1 MACPRRA
8 ARVLLRAPGV
18 LLLVLGDP
26 VTISAW
32 HISAVVLLL
41 AVGVGCDERSVAHA
55 APVARAADAD
65 ELPAPTKTAAFEPP
79 AAAPRAELEPLE
91 MDAVKLQKGAYN
103 SARACGACHESI
115 FRRWSRSMHA
125 NSFLDPVFKSALLK
139 AHYESQGKAAAQCLR
154 CHSPTVTATG
164 DIYGTTALTKEGVTC
179 DYCHSIGEL
188 VTDGGFD
195 IRYQVDWKA
204 KHGPYSAAKSPAHDT
219 EYRPYFERSE
229 VCAGCHDYTLP
240 DGTIVFATY
249 SEWKASK
256 YAEEGKQ
263 CLDCHMPRLRG
274 STVVKTAANGKG
286 HDSFNDHELV
296 GGHEPS
302 QVKRAMTV
310 TVESLTR
317 DADRVRAV
325 VVLENSGAGH
335 YVPTGIP
342 SRKLVLTVSATQR
355 QRTVFQRQMTYQRVM
370 QAEDNRTLG
379 EDWEI
384 KLLSRR
390 VLRDNRIA
398 PGELRREVFVFNAA
412 QTDDVALNV
421 QLSYVYDPGSATDY
435 TPRLDVSLADFEKVL
450 PRGM

>member
-1 MACPRRA
+1 MTNSACHILA
-8 ARVLLRAPGV
+8 LG
-18 LLLVLGDP
+18 LLVAAG
-26 VTISAW
+26 A
-32 HISAVVLLL
+32 
-41 AVGVGCDERSVAHA
+41 GCDEKSVARDA
-55 APVARAADAD
+55 TVARAAEPED
-65 ELPAPTKTAAFEPP
+65 LPTPTKPPPP
-79 AAAPRAELEPLE
+79 AVASARIELEPLE
-91 MDAVKLQKGAYN
+91 MDEVKLLKGKYN
-103 SARACGACHESI
+103 SARACGACHDSI
-115 FRRWSRSMHA
+115 FKRWSRSMHA
-125 NSFLDPVFKSALLK
+125 NSFNDPVFKSALLK

-154 CHSPTVTATG
+154 CHSPTVAATG
-164 DIYGTTALTKEGVTC
+164 DIYGTTPLTREGVTC

-188 VTDGGFD
+188 VTDGGPD
-195 IRYQVDWKA
+195 LRYQVDWKA
-204 KHGPYSAAKSPAHDT
+204 KHGPLTTAKSPAHDT

-229 VCAGCHDYTLP
+229 ICAGCHDYTLP

-274 STVVKTAANGKG
+274 PTVVKTAANGKG
-286 HDSFNDHELV
+286 HDVFNDHELV

-355 QRTVFQRQMTYQRVM
+355 QRTVFQRQMTYQREM
-370 QAEDNRTLG
+370 QAEDNRTLT

-398 PGELRREVFVFNAA
+398 PGELRREVFVFNAS

-421 QLSYVYDPGSATDY
+421 QLSYVYDPGSASDY
-435 TPRLDVSLADFEKVL
+435 TPRLDVSLAEFEKVL